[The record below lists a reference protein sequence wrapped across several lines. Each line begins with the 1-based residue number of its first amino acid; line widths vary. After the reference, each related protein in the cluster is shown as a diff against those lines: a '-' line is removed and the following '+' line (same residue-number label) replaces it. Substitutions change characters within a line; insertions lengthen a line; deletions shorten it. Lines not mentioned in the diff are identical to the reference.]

1 MVVIP
6 GQWVEGAKLVPA
18 GAHLGVVI
26 AEESAD
32 VGPDHGEAELV
43 ELQDPD
49 DGELQVVPLR
59 VVIP

>member
-1 MVVIP
+1 M
-6 GQWVEGAKLVPA
+6 PA
-18 GAHLGVVI
+18 GAHLGLVI

-43 ELQDPD
+43 ELHDTD